1 MQCALIFPF
10 GYKYFS
16 EIKRIHTRKRES
28 ISASKVFSQN
38 IFLCQMLRKFVK
50 NVILCS
56 IFFVKYNF

>member
-16 EIKRIHTRKRES
+16 EIKGIHTRKRES
-28 ISASKVFSQN
+28 IPVSKVFAQ
-38 IFLCQMLRKFVK
+38 ITFPCQILRKFVK

-56 IFFVKYNF
+56 IFL